1 MSSVPGRRLLIRLW
15 PNEKT
20 VVYWKKLLLGREGS
34 KSRCLEISSLYD
46 MFHRILN
53 QVVKNI

>member
-1 MSSVPGRRLLIRLW
+1 MSSVPGRRLLIILW

-20 VVYWKKLLLGREGS
+20 VVYWKKLLLGRERS

-46 MFHRILN
+46 VSQDF
-53 QVVKNI
+53 KPGC